1 MIQPGKYRARATGP
15 EDVQFGRTGNGNRQV
30 AVLFRFVDP
39 ELEQE
44 TITWFGTFADGKATE
59 ITVKALRAC
68 GWYGDNLADMTGI
81 DSQEVELVIVE
92 EPDQEGNLRTKVKW
106 VNKPGGGKVELKNA
120 LNQGEVQALAAE
132 MKGYLI
138 ASKQGQPT
146 APRQGAP
153 QQAQRHATPSQR
165 PAGYGNGQRPAG
177 GARPAGGRPAGNAAP
192 PPHQGGYDSY
202 AEQFTGGSDD
212 DIPF

>member
-1 MIQPGKYRARATGP
+1 MQPGKYRARATGP
-15 EDVQFGRTGNGNRQV
+15 DDVQFGRTNNGNDQV
-30 AVLFRFVDP
+30 AVLFRFTHP

-59 ITVKALRAC
+59 ITVRALRAC
-68 GWYGDNLADMTGI
+68 GWAGDNLADMTGI
-81 DSQEVELVIVE
+81 DSQEVELVLVE
-92 EPDQEGNLRTKVKW
+92 EEDQEGNLRTKVRW

-120 LNQGEVQALAAE
+120 LNQGEVQALTNR

-138 ASKQGQPT
+138 ASKQGQPQ

-153 QQAQRHATPSQR
+153 QQGQR
-165 PAGYGNGQRPAG
+165 PAGPQRQSAGNGGNQQHGG
-177 GARPAGGRPAGNAAP
+177 GARPAGGRPTGRSASP
-192 PPHQGGYDSY
+192 SQQGGYDDF
-202 AEQFTGGSDD
+202 AEQYGGRSDD